1 MKLDAP
7 VTDADRKAAAKFA
20 AELDAAGQLA
30 DPRKAIEVVLA
41 QSIATVRAAQKKTVA
56 PRGDTVKL
64 ADGTVVRVQKSGHFL
79 AVYMDGRCVY
89 SLSAPEVRRA

>member
-79 AVYMDGRCVY
+79 AVSINGKRVY
-89 SLSAPEVRRA
+89 SVGRLEAHRA